1 MESRKDTLI
10 HAIRSAAE
18 KIAQTGSYEWGH
30 MGRCNCGHLARELTP
45 LSDAEIQR
53 MAMEKYGDWAEQV
66 LDFCPGSGMSMDWL
80 ISELCSY
87 GLSHRDLIDLE
98 RLSNEEV
105 RSRLGKQDLH
115 RNDAGDVSLYMQT
128 WAGML
133 EEEILSAEPVS

>member
-1 MESRKDTLI
+1 MEAKKETLVL
-10 HAIRSAAE
+10 AIRNAAD
-18 KIAQTGSYEWGH
+18 KIAQSPDYEWGH

-66 LDFCPGSGMSMDWL
+66 LDFCPGSGLSMDWL

-87 GLSHRDLIDLE
+87 GLSQRDLIDLE

-105 RSRLGKQDLH
+105 LERAG
-115 RNDAGDVSLYMQT
+115 RNDLRRNLPQDVSLYMQH
-128 WAGML
+128 WASLL
-133 EEEILSAEPVS
+133 EEQPA

>member
-1 MESRKDTLI
+1 MEAKKETLI
-10 HAIRSAAE
+10 HAIRNAAD
-18 KIAQTGSYEWGH
+18 KIAHSSAYEWGH

-66 LDFCPGSGMSMDWL
+66 VDFCPGSGLSMDWL

-87 GLSHRDLIDLE
+87 GLTQRDLIDLE

-105 RSRLGKQDLH
+105 LERAG
-115 RNDAGDVSLYMQT
+115 RNDLQRNSAPDVSLYMQH
-128 WAGML
+128 WASLL
-133 EEEILSAEPVS
+133 EEEPA